1 MGGGGGM
8 EELTEDEERALRAQ
22 RKQIRSTCFS
32 SFLLSLSAA
41 QVLFFTLY
49 GFFLLFNLKFRLCYV
64 SCLYRLAHPGGPLK
78 TNKAAAL
85 AKFLER
91 KLQDPNGLSSID
103 PPLLRVSTT
112 LRQDS
117 LMITSF
123 LKALVGL
130 RFQEEESNTLP
141 PLKTSR
147 YLILFTSFENIFYG
161 PVSSD
166 DDKIENTKLSKK
178 KKKKKIKE
186 EKKKKKNKKHK
197 QITVDEDAKLTRP
210 NKKLKL

>member
-147 YLILFTSFENIFYG
+147 YLILFTSFENI
-161 PVSSD
+161 
-166 DDKIENTKLSKK
+166 KK

>member
-64 SCLYRLAHPGGPLK
+64 LCLYRLAHPGGPLK

-123 LKALVGL
+123 LKALVSIECEGL
-130 RFQEEESNTLP
+130 IFYDTL
-141 PLKTSR
+141 LISGGTSISGR
-147 YLILFTSFENIFYG
+147 RIQHVASFED
-161 PVSSD
+161 V
-166 DDKIENTKLSKK
+166 E
-178 KKKKKIKE
+178 
-186 EKKKKKNKKHK
+186 